1 MILFLCINNS
11 QDIFPKEFGSD
22 EPKKNKKNCSSLL
35 TPTGQWA
42 STFGVRLQN
51 GKFTLWGVLTL
62 YIPRPFDVQ
71 RGSSGEAEAS
81 CRGVVAGAVA
91 GMSLGQRN
99 GVQLKPS
106 KVVSAERLQW
116 NSRKCAIWVKC
127 AKDHFHSSWKG
138 SFKRHPARMAT
149 SSFILSLTHVLTT
162 TSGKRTP
169 VYNNNRTSDWE

>member
-1 MILFLCINNS
+1 MNRR
-11 QDIFPKEFGSD
+11 KT
-22 EPKKNKKNCSSLL
+22 KNCSSLL

-42 STFGVRLQN
+42 STFGVWLQN

-81 CRGVVAGAVA
+81 CRGVVAGAV
-91 GMSLGQRN
+91 GGISLGQRN

-106 KVVSAERLQW
+106 KVVSAESLQW
-116 NSRKCAIWVKC
+116 NSKKNVRFEMS

-138 SFKRHPARMAT
+138 SFKRHLARMAT
-149 SSFILSLTHVLTT
+149 SYCILSLTHVLTM
-162 TSGKRTP
+162 TSCKRTLP
-169 VYNNNRTSDWE
+169 TITIELLTGNKFCCRL